1 MVDINFSN
9 GYLESKMRQVPSL
22 VTAEAGTNTGEI
34 GLFVHIVSIIVV
46 WTVQGDLCSS
56 GQRRGQEAALIHLW
70 AVSKLVSKGV
80 PEY

>member
-1 MVDINFSN
+1 M
-9 GYLESKMRQVPSL
+9 GQVLSL

-56 GQRRGQEAALIHLW
+56 GQQRQLSKAQRGQEAALIHLW
-70 AVSKLVSKGV
+70 AVSKLMSKGV